1 MPGSW
6 CLLLT
11 LQFYPI
17 WFAKG
22 SPLLTYIPELNQRIN
37 FFCKNFCFWKFW
49 KFLSPFSFCWW
60 ANQIGLLQKKKRQK
74 RGRHPLSNK
83 SNNSYLRHSNTYLWR
98 TSPVTVNLLRCLES
112 HCWMAMSCSSASLV
126 LSCFI
131 SPLSLSEFSKIIL
144 VLQAITV
151 WGRQCM
157 SFWASCCS
165 HLGNKYTKDWA
176 LWLCY
181 KFWSKSWNGTEF
193 LLVPSFIPHS
203 LNATTQCIQKM
214 VPTCNM
220 WMLSMHVLLFANW
233 HIYCAQGMVL
243 LWNHQRYEIIITCH
257 GLLMARKVYGSLMNG
272 GPHLLHQTVRVSWKA
287 VALSLLF
294 DLHREQADK
303 D

>member
-1 MPGSW
+1 
-6 CLLLT
+6 
-11 LQFYPI
+11 
-17 WFAKG
+17 
-22 SPLLTYIPELNQRIN
+22 
-37 FFCKNFCFWKFW
+37 
-49 KFLSPFSFCWW
+49 
-60 ANQIGLLQKKKRQK
+60 
-74 RGRHPLSNK
+74 
-83 SNNSYLRHSNTYLWR
+83 
-98 TSPVTVNLLRCLES
+98 
-112 HCWMAMSCSSASLV
+112 MSCSSASLV

-193 LLVPSFIPHS
+193 LLVPSVIPHS

-233 HIYCAQGMVL
+233 HIYCATLKPPKV
-243 LWNHQRYEIIITCH
+243 WNYHHLSWPVDGKKSIWFLNEWGATSVAPDCESE
-257 GLLMARKVYGSLMNG
+257 LKGSCSK
-272 GPHLLHQTVRVSWKA
+272 PFVR
-287 VALSLLF
+287 LS
-294 DLHREQADK
+294 
-303 D
+303 